1 MTVQQAAKFY
11 TNPKACHDAAL
22 KRIGKHLLGTIDE
35 GLTCEPNLDKGL
47 EAFVDA
53 DFTGAFNTTND
64 EDPASA
70 CSRTGF
76 LTKHSGCPIVWK
88 SKLQNEIALSTAKA

>member
-1 MTVQQAAKFY
+1 MAVHQAAKFS
-11 TNPKACHDAAL
+11 TNPKACHDAAV
-22 KRIGKHLLGTIDE
+22 KRIGEHFLGTSYE
-35 GLTCEPNLDKGL
+35 GLTHKPNVDKVF
-47 EAFVDA
+47 EAFVCAEFA
-53 DFTGAFNTTND
+53 DGFNTTNA

-76 LTKHSGCPIVWK
+76 LTKYSGCPIVWK